1 MALAYYFET
10 AIGVVLMF
18 CLKGEVGY
26 WVVTAWP
33 ITRLPVFF
41 MGICAGLICNR
52 IRTGNEDAL
61 DCNRVEK

>member
-52 IRTGNEDAL
+52 IRTGNVDAL
-61 DCNRVEK
+61 DCKRIEN